1 MRSRKRYFMTNR
13 EFYTAISNGEM
24 IDDELMAKAAELLEK
39 LNEANAKR
47 AQKLL
52 EKKQAAEDEK
62 APIRKALLDVMG
74 DEGMTAS
81 QLIEAAGLTDEVKVA
96 SVPSL
101 LKPFVLDGTVEK
113 VDVKVEG
120 KKGPQ
125 RGYVKA
131 H

>member
-1 MRSRKRYFMTNR
+1 MTNR

-24 IDDELMAKAAELLEK
+24 NDELMAKATELIEK
-39 LNEANAKR
+39 MSEANAKR
-47 AQKLL
+47 AQKVL

-62 APIRKALLDVMG
+62 APIREALLNAMG
-74 DEGMTAS
+74 DEAMTAS

-120 KKGPQ
+120 KKSAQ

>member
-24 IDDELMAKAAELLEK
+24 NDELMAKATELIEK
-39 LNEANAKR
+39 MNETNAKR
-47 AQKLL
+47 AQKVL

-74 DEGMTAS
+74 DEGMTAA
-81 QLIEAAGLTDEVKVA
+81 QLIEAAGLDIKVA

-120 KKGPQ
+120 KKSAQ
-125 RGYVKA
+125 RGYIKA

>member
-1 MRSRKRYFMTNR
+1 MTNR
-13 EFYTAISNGEM
+13 EFYTAVSNGEM
-24 IDDELMAKAAELLEK
+24 NDELMAKAAELLEK
-39 LNEANAKR
+39 MNETNAKR
-47 AQKLL
+47 AQKVL
-52 EKKQAAEDEK
+52 EKKRAAEDEK
-62 APIRKALLDVMG
+62 APIREALLNAMG

-125 RGYVKA
+125 RGYIKVK
-131 H
+131 

>member
-1 MRSRKRYFMTNR
+1 MTNR

-24 IDDELMAKAAELLEK
+24 NDELMAKATELIEK
-39 LNEANAKR
+39 MNEANAKR
-47 AQKLL
+47 AQKVL

-62 APIRKALLDVMG
+62 APIREALLNAMNE
-74 DEGMTAS
+74 EGMTAA
-81 QLIEAAGLTDEVKVA
+81 QLIEAAGLTDEVKIA

-125 RGYVKA
+125 RGYIKTK
-131 H
+131 

>member
-1 MRSRKRYFMTNR
+1 MTNR

-24 IDDELMAKAAELLEK
+24 NDELMAKATELIEK
-39 LNEANAKR
+39 MDEANAKR
-47 AQKLL
+47 AQKVL

-62 APIRKALLDVMG
+62 APIREALLNAMSE
-74 DEGMTAS
+74 EGMTAA
-81 QLIEAAGLTDEVKVA
+81 QLIEAAGLTDEVKIA

-120 KKGPQ
+120 KKSAQ
-125 RGYVKA
+125 RGYIKVN
-131 H
+131 

>member
-1 MRSRKRYFMTNR
+1 MTNR

-24 IDDELMAKAAELLEK
+24 NDELMAKATELIEK
-39 LNEANAKR
+39 MNETNAKR
-47 AQKLL
+47 AQKVL

-81 QLIEAAGLTDEVKVA
+81 QLIEAAGLDIKVA

-101 LKPFVLDGTVEK
+101 LKPFVLNGTVEK

-120 KKGPQ
+120 KKSAQ
-125 RGYVKA
+125 RGYIKVN
-131 H
+131 

>member
-1 MRSRKRYFMTNR
+1 MTNR

-24 IDDELMAKAAELLEK
+24 NDELMAKAVELLEK
-39 LNEANAKR
+39 MNEANAKR
-47 AQKLL
+47 AQKVL

-62 APIRKALLDVMG
+62 APIREALLNAMG

>member
-1 MRSRKRYFMTNR
+1 MTNR

-24 IDDELMAKAAELLEK
+24 NDELMAKATELLEK
-39 LNEANAKR
+39 MNETNAKR
-47 AQKLL
+47 AQKVL
-52 EKKQAAEDEK
+52 EKKQ

>member
-1 MRSRKRYFMTNR
+1 MTNR

-24 IDDELMAKAAELLEK
+24 NDELMVKATELIEK
-39 LNEANAKR
+39 MNEANAKR
-47 AQKLL
+47 AQKVL
-52 EKKQAAEDEK
+52 EKKQASEDEK

-74 DEGMTAS
+74 DEAMTAS

>member
-1 MRSRKRYFMTNR
+1 MTNR

-24 IDDELMAKAAELLEK
+24 NDELMAKAAELLEK
-39 LNEANAKR
+39 MNEANAKR
-47 AQKLL
+47 AQKVL

-62 APIRKALLDVMG
+62 APIREALLNAMG

-101 LKPFVLDGTVEK
+101 LKPFMLDGTVEK

>member
-1 MRSRKRYFMTNR
+1 MTNR

-24 IDDELMAKAAELLEK
+24 NDELMAKAAELLEK
-39 LNEANAKR
+39 MNEANAKR
-47 AQKLL
+47 AQKVL

-62 APIRKALLDVMG
+62 APIREALLNAMG

-120 KKGPQ
+120 KKGLQ

>member
-1 MRSRKRYFMTNR
+1 MTNR

-24 IDDELMAKAAELLEK
+24 NDELMAKATELIEK
-39 LNEANAKR
+39 MDEANAKR
-47 AQKLL
+47 AQKVL

-62 APIRKALLDVMG
+62 APIREALLNAMNE
-74 DEGMTAS
+74 EGMTAA
-81 QLIEAAGLTDEVKVA
+81 QLIEAAGLTDEVKIA

-120 KKGPQ
+120 KKSPQ
-125 RGYVKA
+125 RGYIKTK
-131 H
+131 

>member
-1 MRSRKRYFMTNR
+1 MTNR

-24 IDDELMAKAAELLEK
+24 NDELMAKATELIEK
-39 LNEANAKR
+39 MDEANAKR
-47 AQKLL
+47 AQKVL
-52 EKKQAAEDEK
+52 EKKQAAEGEK
-62 APIRKALLDVMG
+62 APIREALLNAMNE
-74 DEGMTAS
+74 EGMTAA
-81 QLIEAAGLTDEVKVA
+81 QLIEAAGLTDEVKIA

-125 RGYVKA
+125 RGYIKTK
-131 H
+131 

>member
-1 MRSRKRYFMTNR
+1 MTNR

-24 IDDELMAKAAELLEK
+24 NDELMAKATELIEK
-39 LNEANAKR
+39 MNEANAKR
-47 AQKLL
+47 AQKVL

-62 APIRKALLDVMG
+62 APIREALLNAMG

-81 QLIEAAGLTDEVKVA
+81 QLIEAAGLTNEVKVA

>member
-1 MRSRKRYFMTNR
+1 MTNR

-24 IDDELMAKAAELLEK
+24 NDELMAKATELIEK
-39 LNEANAKR
+39 MDEANAKR
-47 AQKLL
+47 AKKVL

-62 APIRKALLDVMG
+62 APIREALLNAMNE
-74 DEGMTAS
+74 EGMTAS

-125 RGYVKA
+125 RGYIKVK
-131 H
+131 

>member
-1 MRSRKRYFMTNR
+1 MTNR

-24 IDDELMAKAAELLEK
+24 IDDELMAKATELLQK
-39 LNEANAKR
+39 MNETNAKR
-47 AQKLL
+47 AQKVL

-74 DEGMTAS
+74 DEGMTAA

-120 KKGPQ
+120 KKSAQ

>member
-1 MRSRKRYFMTNR
+1 MTNR

-24 IDDELMAKAAELLEK
+24 NDELMAKAAELLEK
-39 LNEANAKR
+39 MNETNAKR
-47 AQKLL
+47 AQKVL

-62 APIRKALLDVMG
+62 APIREALLNAMG

-101 LKPFVLDGTVEK
+101 LKPFVLNGTVEK

-120 KKGPQ
+120 KKGLQ
-125 RGYVKA
+125 RGYIKTK
-131 H
+131 

>member
-1 MRSRKRYFMTNR
+1 MTNR

-24 IDDELMAKAAELLEK
+24 NDELMAKATELIEK
-39 LNEANAKR
+39 MNDANAKR
-47 AQKLL
+47 AQKVL

-62 APIRKALLDVMG
+62 APIREALLNAMG

-81 QLIEAAGLTDEVKVA
+81 KLIEAAGLTDEVKVA

-120 KKGPQ
+120 KKSAQ

>member
-1 MRSRKRYFMTNR
+1 MTNR

-24 IDDELMAKAAELLEK
+24 NDELMAKATELIEK
-39 LNEANAKR
+39 MNETNAKR
-47 AQKLL
+47 AQKVL

-81 QLIEAAGLTDEVKVA
+81 QLIEAAGLDIKVA

-125 RGYVKA
+125 RGYIKA

>member
-1 MRSRKRYFMTNR
+1 MTIR

-24 IDDELMAKAAELLEK
+24 NDELMAKATELIEK
-39 LNEANAKR
+39 INETNAKR
-47 AQKLL
+47 AQKVL

-81 QLIEAAGLTDEVKVA
+81 QLIEAAGLDIKVA

-120 KKGPQ
+120 KKSAQ

>member
-1 MRSRKRYFMTNR
+1 MTNR
-13 EFYTAISNGEM
+13 EFYTAIFNGEM
-24 IDDELMAKAAELLEK
+24 NDELMAKAAELLEK
-39 LNEANAKR
+39 MNEANAKR
-47 AQKLL
+47 AQKVL

-62 APIRKALLDVMG
+62 APIREALLNAMG

>member
-1 MRSRKRYFMTNR
+1 MTNR

-24 IDDELMAKAAELLEK
+24 NDELMAKATELIEK
-39 LNEANAKR
+39 MNETNAKR
-47 AQKLL
+47 AQKVL

-81 QLIEAAGLTDEVKVA
+81 QLIEAADLDIKVA

-101 LKPFVLDGTVEK
+101 LKPFVLNGTVEK

-120 KKGPQ
+120 KKSAQ
-125 RGYVKA
+125 RGYIKVN
-131 H
+131 

>member
-1 MRSRKRYFMTNR
+1 MTNR

-24 IDDELMAKAAELLEK
+24 NDELMAKATELIEK
-39 LNEANAKR
+39 MDEANAKR
-47 AQKLL
+47 AKKVL

-62 APIRKALLDVMG
+62 APIREALLNAMNE
-74 DEGMTAS
+74 EGMTAA
-81 QLIEAAGLTDEVKVA
+81 QLIEAAGFTDEVKIA

-125 RGYVKA
+125 RGYIKTK
-131 H
+131 

>member
-1 MRSRKRYFMTNR
+1 MTNR

-24 IDDELMAKAAELLEK
+24 NDELMAKATELIEK
-39 LNEANAKR
+39 MDEANVKR
-47 AQKLL
+47 AQKVL

-62 APIRKALLDVMG
+62 APIREALLNAMNE
-74 DEGMTAS
+74 EGMTAA

-120 KKGPQ
+120 KKSAQ
-125 RGYVKA
+125 RGYIKVN
-131 H
+131 

>member
-1 MRSRKRYFMTNR
+1 MTNR

-24 IDDELMAKAAELLEK
+24 NDELMTKAAELLEK
-39 LNEANAKR
+39 MNEANAKR
-47 AQKLL
+47 AQKVL

-62 APIRKALLDVMG
+62 APIREALLNAMG

>member
-1 MRSRKRYFMTNR
+1 MTNR

-24 IDDELMAKAAELLEK
+24 NDELMAKATELIEK
-39 LNEANAKR
+39 MNEANAKR
-47 AQKLL
+47 AQKVL

-62 APIRKALLDVMG
+62 APIREALLNAMG

-113 VDVKVEG
+113 VDIKVEG

>member
-1 MRSRKRYFMTNR
+1 MTNR

-24 IDDELMAKAAELLEK
+24 NDELMAKATELIEK
-39 LNEANAKR
+39 MNETNAKR
-47 AQKLL
+47 AQKVL

-74 DEGMTAS
+74 NEGMTAA
-81 QLIEAAGLTDEVKVA
+81 QLIEAAGLDIKVA

>member
-1 MRSRKRYFMTNR
+1 MTNR

-24 IDDELMAKAAELLEK
+24 NDELMAKATELIEK
-39 LNEANAKR
+39 MDEANAKR
-47 AQKLL
+47 AKKVL

-62 APIRKALLDVMG
+62 APIREALLNAMG

-81 QLIEAAGLTDEVKVA
+81 QLIEAAGLTDKVKVA

-101 LKPFVLDGTVEK
+101 LKPFVLDGTVGK

-125 RGYVKA
+125 RGYIKVN
-131 H
+131 

>member
-1 MRSRKRYFMTNR
+1 MTNR

-24 IDDELMAKAAELLEK
+24 DDELMAKATELIEK
-39 LNEANAKR
+39 MDEANAKR
-47 AQKLL
+47 AKKVL

-62 APIRKALLDVMG
+62 APVREALLNAMG
-74 DEGMTAS
+74 DEAMTAS

-101 LKPFVLDGTVEK
+101 LKPFVLDGIVEK

>member
-1 MRSRKRYFMTNR
+1 MTNR

-24 IDDELMAKAAELLEK
+24 NDELMVKATELIEK
-39 LNEANAKR
+39 MDEANAKR
-47 AQKLL
+47 AQKVL
-52 EKKQAAEDEK
+52 EKKQTAEDEK
-62 APIRKALLDVMG
+62 APIREALLNAMNE
-74 DEGMTAS
+74 EGMTAA
-81 QLIEAAGLTDEVKVA
+81 QLIEAAGLTDEVKIA

-125 RGYVKA
+125 RGYIKTK
-131 H
+131 

>member
-1 MRSRKRYFMTNR
+1 MTNR

-24 IDDELMAKAAELLEK
+24 NDELMAKATELIEK
-39 LNEANAKR
+39 MDEANAKR
-47 AQKLL
+47 AQKVL

-62 APIRKALLDVMG
+62 APIREALLNAMNE
-74 DEGMTAS
+74 EGMTAA

-113 VDVKVEG
+113 VDMKVEG
-120 KKGPQ
+120 KKSAQ
-125 RGYVKA
+125 RGYIKVN
-131 H
+131 

>member
-1 MRSRKRYFMTNR
+1 MTNR

-24 IDDELMAKAAELLEK
+24 NDELMAKATELIEK
-39 LNEANAKR
+39 MNETNAKR
-47 AQKLL
+47 AQKVL

-81 QLIEAAGLTDEVKVA
+81 QLIEAAGLDIKVA

-101 LKPFVLDGTVEK
+101 LKPFVLNGTVEK

-120 KKGPQ
+120 KKSAQ
-125 RGYVKA
+125 RGYIKTK
-131 H
+131 

>member
-1 MRSRKRYFMTNR
+1 MTNR
-13 EFYTAISNGEM
+13 EFYTAVSNGEM
-24 IDDELMAKAAELLEK
+24 NDELMAKAAELLEK
-39 LNEANAKR
+39 MNETNAKR
-47 AQKLL
+47 AQKVL
-52 EKKQAAEDEK
+52 EKKQAAEDKK
-62 APIRKALLDVMG
+62 APIREALLNAMG
-74 DEGMTAS
+74 NEGMTAS

-125 RGYVKA
+125 RGYVKVK
-131 H
+131 

>member
-1 MRSRKRYFMTNR
+1 MRSRKRYFMTIR

-24 IDDELMAKAAELLEK
+24 NDELMAKATELIEK
-39 LNEANAKR
+39 MNETNAKR
-47 AQKLL
+47 AQKVL

-62 APIRKALLDVMG
+62 AHIRKALLDVMG

>member
-1 MRSRKRYFMTNR
+1 MTIR

-24 IDDELMAKAAELLEK
+24 NDELMAKATELIEK
-39 LNEANAKR
+39 MNETNAKR
-47 AQKLL
+47 AQKVL

-81 QLIEAAGLTDEVKVA
+81 QLIEAAGLDIKVA

-120 KKGPQ
+120 KKSAQ

>member
-1 MRSRKRYFMTNR
+1 MTNR

-24 IDDELMAKAAELLEK
+24 NDELMVKAAELLEK
-39 LNEANAKR
+39 MNEANAKR
-47 AQKLL
+47 AQKVL

-62 APIRKALLDVMG
+62 APIREALLNAMG

-120 KKGPQ
+120 KKGSQ